1 MHYYSFSTYLKDRY
15 GVKVRRISLDAG
27 FTCPN
32 KDGSTGEGGCI
43 FCNELGFSPY
53 AGKDIDLDEQIRLS
67 MSAAKEKGL
76 GEKFIA
82 YFQNATNT
90 YAPCAK
96 LKETYDVIKKYPD
109 IVGLYISTRPDC
121 VDDEKLDLVASYK
134 NEYEV
139 WVEYGVQTAH
149 ARTLEIINRGHNF
162 TQSAIA
168 IEKTAQRGIK
178 VGAHVILGLPGESRQ
193 DMIKTAVE
201 LSKLPVSG
209 IKLHVMH
216 VLKGTKLEGMFRG
229 GTVGDR
235 HACPLR
241 LMEADE
247 YVSAVCDF
255 LEHTRK
261 NVVILRLVSDARED
275 VLVAPKWINNKLHII
290 DLINAEFER
299 RGTWQGS
306 GVIVSADYGV
316 RSAEDGGT
324 GSSFKL

>member
-1 MHYYSFSTYLKDRY
+1 MNYYSFSTYLKDRY
-15 GVKVRRISLDAG
+15 GCKVRRISLDAG

-43 FCNELGFSPY
+43 FCNELGFSTY
-53 AGKDIDLDEQIRLS
+53 AGKDIDLDEQVRLS

-76 GEKFIA
+76 GGKFIA

-96 LKETYDVIKKYPD
+96 LKETYDVIKKFPD
-109 IVGLYISTRPDC
+109 IVGLFISTRPDC
-121 VDDEKLDLVASYK
+121 VDDEKLDLIASYK
-134 NEYEV
+134 SGYEV

-149 ARTLEIINRGHNF
+149 DRTLDMVNRGHDFNR
-162 TQSAIA
+162 SAMA
-168 IEKTAQRGIK
+168 IEKTAERGIRA
-178 VGAHVILGLPGESRQ
+178 GAHVILGLPGETRG
-193 DMIKTAVE
+193 DMIETAKE

-209 IKLHVMH
+209 IKLHVLH
-216 VLKGTKLEGMFRG
+216 VLKGTKLEEMFRSG
-229 GTVGDR
+229 EVK
-235 HACPLR
+235 
-241 LMEADE
+241 LMEPDE

-261 NVVILRLVSDARED
+261 DVVILRLVSDARDD

-306 GVIVSADYGV
+306 AV
-316 RSAEDGGT
+316 
-324 GSSFKL
+324 